1 MKSNI
6 REAKPEDGEDVGSA
20 PARSLYRRLVRPLVD
35 RFARRL
41 KRPRR
46 VVELSRRG
54 MMRGSLGAAAG
65 LAGTAALVGRDPE
78 ERSEPPFALAGE
90 VDGSFDTGGE
100 GEPGVDPHG
109 HESTGTVGDVDT
121 SQFDPMVFLETFD
134 YGQVSTLPDGRTLR
148 EYTVAAIDQEIEIA
162 PGIYFPAWTYNGQVP
177 GPTFRATA
185 GDLMRV
191 NFTNAGS
198 HPHTIHFHGVHP
210 AGMDGVFEAVD
221 PGDSFLYE
229 FEAAPWGC
237 HLYHCHSVPL
247 KRHVHKGLYGAFIVD
262 PPEGRPP
269 AREMVM
275 VMNGFSTE
283 FNGENTFYAVNTV
296 AFHFAK
302 PEHHIRVKVGELQ
315 RIYLVNLTEFDPIN
329 SFHLHAEMFRLYRTG
344 TSMETHELTDT
355 VMLCQGE
362 RAVLEFQYDT
372 PGIYMFHAHQAEFA
386 ELGWMGFFEVVEE

>member
-1 MKSNI
+1 MKSKI
-6 REAKPEDGEDVGSA
+6 RIANNEDGAEAKVA
-20 PARSLYRRLVRPLVD
+20 PARGLYRRLVRPLVE
-35 RFARRL
+35 RFARRV
-41 KRPRR
+41 KRPRSN
-46 VVELSRRG
+46 VEITRRG

-65 LAGTAALVGRDPE
+65 LAGTAAMVEGDSGD
-78 ERSEPPFALAGE
+78 RSRPATVSEADRAYGESGQYEP
-90 VDGSFDTGGE
+90 DG
-100 GEPGVDPHG
+100 DPHG
-109 HESTGTVGDVDT
+109 HDSSGTVGDVDV
-121 SQFDPMVFLETFD
+121 SQFDPMKFLEEFD

-148 EYTVAAIDQEIEIA
+148 EYAVVALDREIEIA
-162 PGIYFPAWTYNGQVP
+162 PGVFFPAWTYNGQVP

-191 NFTNAGS
+191 NFTNAGA

-210 AGMDGVFEAVD
+210 AGMDGVFEIVN
-221 PGDSFLYE
+221 PGESFVYE

-237 HLYHCHSVPL
+237 HLYHCHAVPL

-296 AFHFAK
+296 AFHHAK

-315 RIYLVNLTEFDPIN
+315 RIYLVNLTEFDLIN
-329 SFHLHAEMFRLYRTG
+329 SFHLHAQMFRLYRTG
-344 TSMETHELTDT
+344 TSMETFELTDT

-372 PGIYMFHAHQAEFA
+372 PGLYMFHAHQAEFA
-386 ELGWMGFFEVVEE
+386 ELGWMGFFEVVGE